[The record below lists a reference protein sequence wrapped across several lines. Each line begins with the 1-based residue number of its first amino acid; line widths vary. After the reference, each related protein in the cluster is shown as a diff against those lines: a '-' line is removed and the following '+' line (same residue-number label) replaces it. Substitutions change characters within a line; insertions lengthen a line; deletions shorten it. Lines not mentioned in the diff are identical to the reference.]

1 MKSCLLLLVSLIL
14 FCPLAFALETPQ
26 AENLSA
32 MIDTA
37 LNNNPEL
44 RSSSTRWE
52 LFASK
57 VRQAS
62 SLDDPMLMLK
72 IQNALISNPL
82 SFSKESMTS
91 KVIGISQQL
100 PFPGKRGLKGE
111 IAAKDAESYR
121 WQMEE
126 RKLELTRMVKE
137 TWYRIYFTDKAL
149 ELIDRNILILD
160 DFIALSETKY
170 AVGQGTQQDLFKS
183 RLERSKMLDMRISL
197 QQQRRSLSATLN
209 SLLFRSQET
218 EVGRIADF
226 SIAPVSLSAEE
237 LRRAARENRP
247 LIRSLRAQIGKGE
260 AGLSLAEKE
269 FYPDFNV
276 SLEYMQREPAM
287 GNDGDDMYSL
297 GVTFN
302 LPLQKERRHAMVAEA
317 NAEIG
322 MATAEL
328 VSLEN
333 SIDSSI
339 ADLLARLEQRR
350 SLVELYRSGIIP
362 QAEQSLESATI
373 GYRVSKVDLL
383 DLLDSRVTLF
393 NYNRDYFE
401 SLAEH
406 QMLLAQLEAVVGK
419 DPLLPASPPPAGA
432 APPVALPAEK
442 QPQPSA
448 AHGTHH

>member
-1 MKSCLLLLVSLIL
+1 MKSRVA
-14 FCPLAFALETPQ
+14 PLAFFVLFACSTAVAYADSDRPV
-26 AENLSA
+26 ENLAS
-32 MIDTA
+32 MLETA

-44 RSSSTRWE
+44 KSSRARWE
-52 LFASK
+52 LFTSR
-57 VRQAS
+57 VNQAS
-62 SLDDPMLMLK
+62 SLDDPMFMLK
-72 IQNALISNPL
+72 IQNALISSPL

-100 PFPGKRGLKGE
+100 PFPGKLGLKGE

-126 RKLELTRMVKE
+126 RKLELARMVKE
-137 TWYRIYFTDKAL
+137 TWYRIYFTDRSL
-149 ELIDRNILILD
+149 DLVDRNIRILD

-170 AVGQGTQQDLFKS
+170 AVGQGAQQDIFKS
-183 RLERSKMLDMRISL
+183 RVERSKMLDMRISL
-197 QQQRRSLSATLN
+197 LQQRKSLAATLN
-209 SLLFRSQET
+209 SLLFRPQET

-226 SIAPVSLSAEE
+226 AMAPLSLSPEQ
-237 LRRAARENRP
+237 LRKTARENRP
-247 LIRSLRAQIGKGE
+247 LIRSLRAQINKGE

-276 SLEYMQREPAM
+276 SFEYMQRDPAM
-287 GNDGDDMYSL
+287 GNSGDDMYSL

-302 LPLQKERRHAMVAEA
+302 LPLQRERRHAMVAEA

-328 VSLEN
+328 FTLEN
-333 SIDSSI
+333 SIDASI

-350 SLVELYRSGIIP
+350 SLADLYKSGIIP

-383 DLLDSRVTLF
+383 DLLDSRMTLF
-393 NYNRDYFE
+393 NYEREYYE
-401 SLAEH
+401 SLAEY
-406 QMLLAQLEAVVGK
+406 QMLLAQLEAVVGT
-419 DPLLPASPPPAGA
+419 DPLLASARSSAEGTPPAA
-432 APPVALPAEK
+432 APT
-442 QPQPSA
+442 
-448 AHGTHH
+448 THN